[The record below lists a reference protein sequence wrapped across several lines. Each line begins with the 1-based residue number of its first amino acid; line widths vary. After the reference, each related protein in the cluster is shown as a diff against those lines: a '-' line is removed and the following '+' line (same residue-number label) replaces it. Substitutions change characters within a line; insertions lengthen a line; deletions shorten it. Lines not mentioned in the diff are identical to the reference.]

1 MNWKHEKSS
10 ILERLDKKTIFKL
23 YHIEELE
30 NTEAYRMQAMKKH
43 TKLLNDLNNF
53 IEIKRILADNVKTL
67 DKISDDIDQQERE
80 IERLEQLNTPTFQI
94 KKMQDNHDIKAT
106 SYNLLLELHQHNL
119 ITLWKLSRYILK
131 QFKHFSEDEIKEY
144 NLADIQASIKEQSD
158 NIKPKFIDLLK
169 YDIKHIK
176 D

>member
-1 MNWKHEKSS
+1 MKNKS
-10 ILERLDKKTIFKL
+10 KV
-23 YHIEELE
+23 E
-30 NTEAYRMQAMKKH
+30 N
-43 TKLLNDLNNF
+43 LNNSISLF
-53 IEIKRILADNVKTL
+53 IGVRNMLADNVKDL
-67 DKISDDIDQQERE
+67 DEFSDSIDELYND
-80 IERLEQLNTPTFQI
+80 IERLERLNTPEYQLNQL
-94 KKMQDNHDIKAT
+94 KQKYDIKART
-106 SYNLLLELHQHNL
+106 YNQLFDAHQHNL

-144 NLADIQASIKEQSD
+144 KLNDIQESIQEQSD

>member
-1 MNWKHEKSS
+1 MKNKS
-10 ILERLDKKTIFKL
+10 KV
-23 YHIEELE
+23 E
-30 NTEAYRMQAMKKH
+30 N
-43 TKLLNDLNNF
+43 LNNSISLF
-53 IEIKRILADNVKTL
+53 IGVRNMLADNVKDL
-67 DKISDDIDQQERE
+67 DEFSDSIDELYND
-80 IERLEQLNTPTFQI
+80 IERLERLNTPEYQLNQL
-94 KKMQDNHDIKAT
+94 KQKYDIKART
-106 SYNLLLELHQHNL
+106 YNQLFDAHQHNL

-144 NLADIQASIKEQSD
+144 KLNDIQNSIKEQSD

>member
-1 MNWKHEKSS
+1 
-10 ILERLDKKTIFKL
+10 
-23 YHIEELE
+23 
-30 NTEAYRMQAMKKH
+30 MQAMKKH

-53 IEIKRILADNVKTL
+53 IEIKRLIADNVKTL
-67 DKISDDIDQQERE
+67 DKISDDIDEQRRE

-106 SYNLLLELHQHNL
+106 SYNLLLELHQQNL

-158 NIKPKFIDLLK
+158 KIKPKFIDLLK
-169 YDIKHIK
+169 YDITHIK
-176 D
+176 DWEHEI

>member
-1 MNWKHEKSS
+1 MEV
-10 ILERLDKKTIFKL
+10 
-23 YHIEELE
+23 
-30 NTEAYRMQAMKKH
+30 YRMQAMKKH

-67 DKISDDIDQQERE
+67 DKISDDIDQQEKE
-80 IERLEQLNTPTFQI
+80 IEKLERLNTPTFQI

-144 NLADIQASIKEQSD
+144 KLNDIQVSIQEQSD

>member
-1 MNWKHEKSS
+1 
-10 ILERLDKKTIFKL
+10 
-23 YHIEELE
+23 
-30 NTEAYRMQAMKKH
+30 MQAMRKH

-67 DKISDDIDQQERE
+67 DKISDDIDQQEKE
-80 IERLEQLNTPTFQI
+80 IEKLERLNTPEYQLNQL
-94 KKMQDNHDIKAT
+94 KQKYDIKART
-106 SYNLLLELHQHNL
+106 YNQLFDAHQHNL

-144 NLADIQASIKEQSD
+144 KLNDIQNSIKEQSD
-158 NIKPKFIDLLK
+158 NIKPKFIDLVK

>member
-1 MNWKHEKSS
+1 MLLTGNTHHTKQLYLHYT
-10 ILERLDKKTIFKL
+10 IL
-23 YHIEELE
+23 
-30 NTEAYRMQAMKKH
+30 EAYRMQAMKKH

-53 IEIKRILADNVKTL
+53 IEVKRLLADSVKIL
-67 DKISDDIDQQERE
+67 DKISDDIDQQKKE

-94 KKMQDNHDIKAT
+94 KQMQDNHDIKAT
-106 SYNLLLELHQHNL
+106 SYNLLLELHQQNL

-144 NLADIQASIKEQSD
+144 NLADIQNSIKEQSD
-158 NIKPKFIDLLK
+158 NIKPKFIDLVK

>member
-1 MNWKHEKSS
+1 
-10 ILERLDKKTIFKL
+10 
-23 YHIEELE
+23 
-30 NTEAYRMQAMKKH
+30 MQAMKKH

-53 IEIKRILADNVKTL
+53 IEVKRILADNVKTL
-67 DKISDDIDQQERE
+67 DKISDDIDEQERE

-106 SYNLLLELHQHNL
+106 SYNQLIELHQQNL

-144 NLADIQASIKEQSD
+144 KLDKNLFMETRDIFKKQSEEL
-158 NIKPKFIDLLK
+158 KPSLVDLAK
-169 YDIKHIK
+169 YEIKHIK
-176 D
+176 DW

>member
-1 MNWKHEKSS
+1 MQQTYL
-10 ILERLDKKTIFKL
+10 ITLFKL
-23 YHIEELE
+23 YHIKERE
-30 NTEAYRMQAMKKH
+30 NMQAMEKH

-53 IEIKRILADNVKTL
+53 IEIKRLIADNMKTL

-119 ITLWKLSRYILK
+119 ITLWKLSRYILN

-144 NLADIQASIKEQSD
+144 KLNDIQNSIKEQSD
-158 NIKPKFIDLLK
+158 KIKPKFIDLLK

>member
-1 MNWKHEKSS
+1 
-10 ILERLDKKTIFKL
+10 
-23 YHIEELE
+23 
-30 NTEAYRMQAMKKH
+30 MQ
-43 TKLLNDLNNF
+43 LNDLNNF
-53 IEIKRILADNVKTL
+53 IEIKRLIADNVKTL

-94 KKMQDNHDIKAT
+94 NQIKDNHDIKAT

-144 NLADIQASIKEQSD
+144 NLADIQASIKKQSD

>member
-1 MNWKHEKSS
+1 
-10 ILERLDKKTIFKL
+10 
-23 YHIEELE
+23 
-30 NTEAYRMQAMKKH
+30 
-43 TKLLNDLNNF
+43 
-53 IEIKRILADNVKTL
+53 L
-67 DKISDDIDQQERE
+67 DKIGDDIDEQRRE

-106 SYNLLLELHQHNL
+106 SYNQLIELHQQNL

-131 QFKHFSEDEIKEY
+131 QFKHFSENEIKEY

-158 NIKPKFIDLLK
+158 KIKPKFIDLLK

>member
-1 MNWKHEKSS
+1 
-10 ILERLDKKTIFKL
+10 
-23 YHIEELE
+23 
-30 NTEAYRMQAMKKH
+30 MQAMKKH

-53 IEIKRILADNVKTL
+53 IEIKRLIADNVKTL
-67 DKISDDIDQQERE
+67 DKISDDIDEQERE

-144 NLADIQASIKEQSD
+144 KLNDIQNSIKEQSD
-158 NIKPKFIDLLK
+158 KIKPKFIDLLK
-169 YDIKHIK
+169 YEIKHIK

>member
-1 MNWKHEKSS
+1 M
-10 ILERLDKKTIFKL
+10 ER
-23 YHIEELE
+23 E
-30 NTEAYRMQAMKKH
+30 NMQAMEKH

-53 IEIKRILADNVKTL
+53 IEIKRLIADNVKTL
-67 DKISDDIDQQERE
+67 DKISDDIDEQERE

-106 SYNLLLELHQHNL
+106 SYNLLLELHQQNL

-144 NLADIQASIKEQSD
+144 KLNDIQNSIKEQSD
-158 NIKPKFIDLLK
+158 KIKPKFIDLLK

>member
-1 MNWKHEKSS
+1 
-10 ILERLDKKTIFKL
+10 
-23 YHIEELE
+23 
-30 NTEAYRMQAMKKH
+30 MQAMKKH

-53 IEIKRILADNVKTL
+53 IEIKRLIADNVKTL
-67 DKISDDIDQQERE
+67 DKISDDIDEQKRE

-94 KKMQDNHDIKAT
+94 KQMQDNHDIKAI
-106 SYNLLLELHQHNL
+106 SYNQLIELHQQNL

-158 NIKPKFIDLLK
+158 NIKPKFIDLVK

-176 D
+176 DW

>member
-1 MNWKHEKSS
+1 
-10 ILERLDKKTIFKL
+10 
-23 YHIEELE
+23 
-30 NTEAYRMQAMKKH
+30 MKKH

-53 IEIKRILADNVKTL
+53 IEVKRLLAGNVKTL
-67 DKISDDIDQQERE
+67 DKISDDIDEQERE

-106 SYNLLLELHQHNL
+106 SYNLLLELHQQNL

-131 QFKHFSEDEIKEY
+131 QFKYFSEDEIKEY

-158 NIKPKFIDLLK
+158 NIKPKFIDLVK
-169 YDIKHIK
+169 YDITHIK

>member
-1 MNWKHEKSS
+1 
-10 ILERLDKKTIFKL
+10 
-23 YHIEELE
+23 
-30 NTEAYRMQAMKKH
+30 MQAMKKH

-67 DKISDDIDQQERE
+67 DKISDDIDEQERE

-106 SYNLLLELHQHNL
+106 SYNQLLKLHQHNL

-144 NLADIQASIKEQSD
+144 KLNDIQVSIKEQSD
-158 NIKPKFIDLLK
+158 NIKPKFIDLVK

>member
-1 MNWKHEKSS
+1 M
-10 ILERLDKKTIFKL
+10 
-23 YHIEELE
+23 
-30 NTEAYRMQAMKKH
+30 EAYRMQAMKKH

-67 DKISDDIDQQERE
+67 DKISDDIDEQERE

-131 QFKHFSEDEIKEY
+131 QFKRFSEDEIKEY

-158 NIKPKFIDLLK
+158 KIKPKFIDLLK

>member
-1 MNWKHEKSS
+1 
-10 ILERLDKKTIFKL
+10 
-23 YHIEELE
+23 
-30 NTEAYRMQAMKKH
+30 MQAMRKH
-43 TKLLNDLNNF
+43 TKLLNDLNDF

-67 DKISDDIDQQERE
+67 DKISDDIDQQEKE
-80 IERLEQLNTPTFQI
+80 IEKLERLNTPTFQI

-144 NLADIQASIKEQSD
+144 KLNDIQESIQEQSD
-158 NIKPKFIDLLK
+158 NIKPKFIDLVK